1 MLWFKLLDCLFYLE
15 TLHAFRGLHFL
26 DVLLACIQIFD
37 YTEGSWKVFFFN
49 WDSLHSRLNSHYEAW
64 SFEKR
69 SIKILNSCEGKEYVK
84 EKVEIYTYFLRP
96 EPFSRFS
103 MRVVLNFLNPYDFW
117 PRLLELPFPSIL
129 EVLQKA
135 SIHTP
140 HLYLN

>member
-1 MLWFKLLDCLFYLE
+1 MPVLFGNFACFSWF
-15 TLHAFRGLHFL
+15 TLSGRTSSLYSDFWLYWRF
-26 DVLLACIQIFD
+26 VK
-37 YTEGSWKVFFFN
+37 SFFFN
-49 WDSLHSRLNSHYEAW
+49 WDSLHSQLNSHYEAW

-117 PRLLELPFPSIL
+117 PRLLELPFPSVL
-129 EVLQKA
+129 KVLQKA
-135 SIHTP
+135 YIHTP